1 VWEARPYLATLVQAE
16 RLSPSVRSL
25 HFALADC
32 ERFDFVP
39 GQFVSLVVPLPE
51 LGQDNARSYSLAS
64 YPDGSNRIEI
74 AVTHVQGGPGS
85 TWLHELEPGAQ
96 VDLSGPYGFFT
107 LEQPPPAPMCFVA
120 TGTGITPIRPMLR
133 RVFESGTEHDVTLV
147 FGIRHEE
154 DILYRAEFEDLAKR
168 HAHFRFLPTLTWPPP
183 AWSGATG
190 RVQGHVDRLLIDA
203 RRLDADVYICGL
215 RRMVDD
221 VRARLKAAGWDRKK
235 LHQERYD

>member
-1 VWEARPYLATLVQAE
+1 MLEARPYVATVIAAE

-25 HFALADC
+25 RFELSDC
-32 ERFDFVP
+32 PRFDFSP

-51 LGQDNARSYSLAS
+51 LGQDNVRSYSVAS
-64 YPDGSNRIEI
+64 YPDGSNLIEI
-74 AVTHVQGGPGS
+74 AVTHVRDGLGS
-85 TWLHELEPGAQ
+85 TWLHELAPGTR

-107 LEQPPPAPMCFVA
+107 LDRPPGAPACFVA

-133 RVFESGTEHDVTLV
+133 RLFEVGTEHEATLI
-147 FGIRHEE
+147 FGVRHEP
-154 DILYRAEFEDLAKR
+154 DILYRAEFEALAGR
-168 HAHFRFLPTLTWPPP
+168 HPNFRFVPTLSQPPP
-183 AWSGATG
+183 SWTGAAG
-190 RVQGHVDRLLIDA
+190 RVQAHVERLLIEP
-203 RRLDADVYICGL
+203 RRTDVDVYLCGL